1 MRFCVHCGNQLT
13 EGAAFCTSCGNP
25 VAHAAQDAGQA
36 PAAPAPAASR
46 TSTPQPPADSV
57 DSTQVHPTQSF
68 SSAPLQGQTSA
79 PLGGHSSTAPQPAW
93 AQTSG
98 APRAAIDWKGLT
110 PGLLRLLAAV
120 TLAMTALGN
129 WWVVDGSSSEGM
141 GDYVAPVQYATHHSV
156 LPLIGCIGV
165 ALAAVAQIA
174 LLPQFLGAAMQPIV
188 RFAVRAVLCLPALIA
203 IVMALVTTL
212 GGPDSDKFSV
222 IGVTMLAMA
231 MGFALTG
238 LDDARDALPADVLR
252 WATVA
257 IAALGVVLSV
267 VSIIQW
273 MGADSFVGYDQVTG
287 KGKWLTAICSI
298 LFVALAGALVA
309 WIGVARPAF
318 GHGLLIALAGS
329 LAFALMTRGWISE
342 DTNLSGAALIRQGH
356 GAALVA
362 LALALATAHEIA
374 SYGRDSAT
382 DDASVARRLTQWVV
396 PGFAVAAVAALFN
409 ALAFIGGRTDYT
421 PGGETWFLVL
431 MFITAL
437 VYAACAFLLKSNPMG
452 RLIAVLSAVTLSL
465 TILITLAASK
475 TSGGLCEA
483 FTEGAYLWLPLVAAA
498 ALTIPPAV
506 RRVAGPIAPQTRY
519 AAPQAAP
526 AGGQQWADA
535 QNYQN
540 GQV

>member
-13 EGAAFCTSCGNP
+13 EGAAFCTSCGAP
-25 VAHAAQDAGQA
+25 VAAAAKDAGQA
-36 PAAPAPAASR
+36 PAASH
-46 TSTPQPPADSV
+46 TSTPQPPAAAEG
-57 DSTQVHPTQSF
+57 STPVHPAQPSY
-68 SSAPLQGQTSA
+68 SSAPPQGQPSS
-79 PLGGHSSTAPQPAW
+79 PLGGHSSAAPQPAW

-98 APRAAIDWKGLT
+98 APRAAIDWKSLM

-129 WWVVDGSSSEGM
+129 WWVIDGSSSEGM
-141 GDYVAPVQYATHHSV
+141 GDSLGPTQYATHHSV

-165 ALAAVAQIA
+165 VLAAVAQIA

-188 RFAVRAVLCLPALIA
+188 RFAVRSVLCLPALIA

-212 GGPDSDKFSV
+212 GGPDSDKFSA

-231 MGFALTG
+231 VGFALTG
-238 LDDARDALPADVLR
+238 LDDARDALPVDVLR

-257 IAALGVVLSV
+257 IAALGVLLSI
-267 VSIIQW
+267 VSIIQF
-273 MGADSFVGYDQVTG
+273 MGSDSTEG
-287 KGKWLTAICSI
+287 KLKWLTAICSI

-309 WIGVARPAF
+309 WIGVTRPAF
-318 GHGLLIALAGS
+318 GDGLLIALAGS
-329 LAFALMTRGWISE
+329 LAFALLTRGWISD
-342 DTNLSGAALIRQGH
+342 DTNLYFISVLRHGH
-356 GAALVA
+356 GAALIA
-362 LALALATAHEIA
+362 LALALATAHEVA
-374 SYGRDSAT
+374 SHGRDSAT

-409 ALAFIGGRTDYT
+409 ALAFIGMRTDYT
-421 PGGETWFLVL
+421 PGGQTWFLVL
-431 MFITAL
+431 MFLTAL
-437 VYAACAFLLKSNPMG
+437 VYAACAFLLKTNPMG

-475 TSGGLCEA
+475 SSGPVCEA
-483 FTEGAYLWLPLVAAA
+483 FTEGAYLWLPLAAAA

-506 RRVAGPIAPQTRY
+506 RRVAGPIAPQARH
-519 AAPQAAP
+519 ADPQAAP
-526 AGGQQWADA
+526 AGGQHWNDA
-535 QNYQN
+535 PGHEN